1 MIGYT
6 CKYAPV
12 ELLQALGGQCV
23 FINENVTDFQ
33 GDSDIARL
41 KGIKYARTL
50 LTRCRESGIK
60 ELVITGCSDVSQRAY
75 DVLRAGTDF
84 RFLFYMDLPYK
95 GDKLAV
101 MQLKAELIR
110 FMQEYSNYKKEDVM
124 MEDFLRR
131 FAFAFTSDAVMDDEE
146 CGGSRHLDMPAGQ
159 MSFDGLMEWY
169 AEGLLQQEPCVRM
182 GGSSEEMF
190 KSEPETVF
198 ADDMAEETT
207 HEEVEVSENIEE
219 TEEPERP
226 DETLSNRGQTVSEA
240 LNDKDKIELP
250 DIIFGGI
257 DIGYSYTKVVLI
269 DGSGD
274 IIAKTRVQSTVNPD
288 LDTLKAFGN
297 IHDEMGIE
305 MEGITAIT
313 ACGDGTKKL
322 GSPVETES
330 EADCLIKGALKSVPG
345 ARTIVDL
352 GGRGTRAY
360 HLGRNGELKSTAKD
374 DGCASAAGIYLENAA
389 KELQVTMEEFFT
401 LGDDWEEDISLQSG
415 CAVFDLS
422 EIRALA
428 VANEPYS
435 DIIHAVD
442 KVFAVK
448 AAEVVTRMKA
458 KEPVVVTGGAALDSG
473 ALKTI
478 EDKVH
483 IALVKAD
490 DPEYG
495 CAYGA
500 AIFACESGNED
511 VK

>member
-23 FINENVTDFQ
+23 FINENVIDFH

-84 RFLFYMDLPYK
+84 RFLFYMNLPYK
-95 GDKLAV
+95 GDKMAV
-101 MQLKAELIR
+101 MQFKAELIR
-110 FMQEYSNYKKEDVM
+110 FMQEYSNYKKEDIM

-159 MSFDGLMEWY
+159 MSFDELMEWY

-190 KSEPETVF
+190 EAEPEVVF
-198 ADDMAEETT
+198 ADETT
-207 HEEVEVSENIEE
+207 EEAIPEEDEVPDNTEE
-219 TEEPERP
+219 TEEPKKP
-226 DETLSNRGQTVSEA
+226 DENLIESSRTVSEA
-240 LNDKDKIELP
+240 LNEKEKKELP

-269 DGSGD
+269 DEKFD
-274 IIAKTRVQSTVNPD
+274 IIAKSKIPSTVNPD

-297 IHDEMGIE
+297 IHDETGIE

-322 GSPVETES
+322 GFPVDTKN
-330 EADCLIKGALKSVPG
+330 EAECLIKGALRSVPG
-345 ARTIVDL
+345 ARTAVDL

-360 HLGRNGELKSTAKD
+360 HLGRNGELKGTAKD

-389 KELQVTMEEFFT
+389 KELQVTMEEFFA
-401 LGDDWEEDISLQSG
+401 LGEEWEEDISLQSG

-428 VANEPYS
+428 VSNEPYS
-435 DIIHAVD
+435 DIIHAAD
-442 KVFAVK
+442 KVFAGK
-448 AAEVVTRMKA
+448 AAEVVTRIKA
-458 KEPVVVTGGAALDSG
+458 KVPVVVTGGASLD
-473 ALKTI
+473 ADAMKMI
-478 EDKVH
+478 EDRSH
-483 IALVKAD
+483 TELIKAE
-490 DPEYG
+490 DPEY
-495 CAYGA
+495 CCSFGA
-500 AIFACESGNED
+500 AVFACESGNED
-511 VK
+511 DQ

>member
-23 FINENVTDFQ
+23 FINENVIDFH

-84 RFLFYMDLPYK
+84 RFLFYMNLPYK
-95 GDKLAV
+95 GDKMAV
-101 MQLKAELIR
+101 MQFKAELIR
-110 FMQEYSNYKKEDVM
+110 FMQEYSNYKKEDIM

-131 FAFAFTSDAVMDDEE
+131 FAFAFTSDAVMDDDE

-190 KSEPETVF
+190 KTEPETVF
-198 ADDMAEETT
+198 ADETTEAAMPEETEAAMPEEAEEAMP
-207 HEEVEVSENIEE
+207 EEAEVPEKNEE
-219 TEEPERP
+219 TEEPE
-226 DETLSNRGQTVSEA
+226 
-240 LNDKDKIELP
+240 ELP

-269 DGSGD
+269 DENFD
-274 IIAKTRVQSTVNPD
+274 IIAKSKIPSTVNPD

-297 IHDEMGIE
+297 IHDETGIE

-322 GSPVETES
+322 GFPVETKN
-330 EADCLIKGALKSVPG
+330 EADCLIKGALRSVPG
-345 ARTIVDL
+345 ARTAVDL

-360 HLGRNGELKSTAKD
+360 HLGRNGELKGTAKD

-389 KELQVTMEEFFT
+389 KELQVTMEEFFA
-401 LGDDWEEDISLQSG
+401 LGEEWEEDISLQSG

-422 EIRALA
+422 EIRSLA
-428 VANEPYS
+428 VSNKPYS
-435 DIIHAVD
+435 DIIHAAD
-442 KVFAVK
+442 KVFAGK
-448 AAEVVTRMKA
+448 AAEVVTRIKA
-458 KEPVVVTGGAALDSG
+458 KGPVVVTGGAALD
-473 ALKTI
+473 ADAMKTI
-478 EDKVH
+478 EDKTH
-483 IALVKAD
+483 TELIKTE
-490 DPEYG
+490 DPEYC
-495 CAYGA
+495 CAFGA
-500 AIFACESGNED
+500 AVFACESGNED
-511 VK
+511 DQ